1 MSSKEAT
8 EQTQLI
14 NNEAY
19 TAGEYFYFINVC
31 NINTI
36 NVRYEV
42 SEFVTGKRGVLM
54 RCVSSKGYKK
64 TLTVNKINKNI
75 KFAYHITK
83 NVELADISYHKGKK
97 NKDL

>member
-31 NINTI
+31 NINVF

-64 TLTVNKINKNI
+64 TLTVNRLNKN
-75 KFAYHITK
+75 KGAYHITK
-83 NVELADISYHKGKK
+83 NVELADISYHKGNK

>member
-31 NINTI
+31 NINVF

-54 RCVSSKGYKK
+54 RCVSAKGYKK
-64 TLTVNKINKNI
+64 TLTVNRININKG
-75 KFAYHITK
+75 FYHITK